1 MFEYTSSRASVEV
14 SVAGFFVTL
23 FFVFSSSF
31 VMNAGLR
38 AAAEIITKRDVA
50 LTQTRPKTRRVRMSA
65 RFPTSQRLNELSE
78 DTLGDARGS
87 V

>member
-1 MFEYTSSRASVEV
+1 MFEYTSLRASVEV

-38 AAAEIITKRDVA
+38 AAAEIITKRARCCFDSDTTKNETSSHA
-50 LTQTRPKTRRVRMSA
+50 RP
-65 RFPTSQRLNELSE
+65 FPDITKVE
-78 DTLGDARGS
+78 
-87 V
+87 